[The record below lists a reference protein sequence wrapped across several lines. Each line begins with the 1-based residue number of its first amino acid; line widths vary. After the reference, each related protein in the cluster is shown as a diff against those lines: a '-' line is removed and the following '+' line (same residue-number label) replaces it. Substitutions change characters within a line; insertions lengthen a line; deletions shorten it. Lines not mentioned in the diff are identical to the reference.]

1 MPRLRM
7 ILGRWWPKHDAK
19 NRVVKL
25 VIKLPDVVW
34 ALGHCDGPID
44 LFGQG
49 GLCGGVVDWTEN
61 Y

>member
-1 MPRLRM
+1 
-7 ILGRWWPKHDAK
+7 
-19 NRVVKL
+19 VVKL

-49 GLCGGVVDWTEN
+49 GLCGGVADWTEN
-61 Y
+61 F